1 MDPQID
7 QTWYKKTAHGK
18 TFRVNFTGGN
28 SMKII
33 IMGCGR
39 VGSQVSLLLAKH
51 GHAVTVID
59 HDENA
64 LARLGGEFKGKIVNG
79 LGFDRNVLVEAE
91 IETAEGFVAA
101 SSSDNAN
108 IVAARI
114 ARNIFRVPRV
124 VARLY
129 DPVRA
134 EIYQR
139 LGLTTISSTAW
150 GAERIV
156 EVVTHTD
163 LDVLSVFQDGGTTM
177 VRMEAPARLKGYRVT
192 QMNIPGEVLVAA
204 ITRNDQTFI
213 PVSGTEFQERDVI
226 YIAVIPSAMN
236 RLEEMLGI
244 ERM

>member
-1 MDPQID
+1 M
-7 QTWYKKTAHGK
+7 
-18 TFRVNFTGGN
+18 N
-28 SMKII
+28 II

-39 VGSQVSLLLAKH
+39 VGSQVSHLLVRQ

-59 HDENA
+59 HDANA
-64 LARLGGEFKGKIVNG
+64 LAKLGREFKGRVVQG
-79 LGFDRNVLVEAE
+79 LGFDRNVLIEAGV
-91 IETAEGFVAA
+91 ETAEGFVAA

-134 EIYQR
+134 EVYHR
-139 LGLTTISSTAW
+139 LGLTTISSTLW

-156 EVVTHTD
+156 EVVTHSD
-163 LDVLSVFQDGGTTM
+163 LDVLQVFGDGGTTM
-177 VRMEAPARLKGYRVT
+177 VRVEVPSRLNGYRVA
-192 QMNIPGEVLVAA
+192 QMNIPGEVLVTA
-204 ITRNDQTFI
+204 ITRDDQTFI
-213 PVSGTEFQERDVI
+213 PVSGTEFQEGDI
-226 YIAVIPSAMN
+226 MYLAVIPSAMI
-236 RLEEMLGI
+236 RLEELLGL

>member
-1 MDPQID
+1 
-7 QTWYKKTAHGK
+7 
-18 TFRVNFTGGN
+18 
-28 SMKII
+28 MKVI

-39 VGSQVSLLLAKH
+39 VGLQVSQLLVNR
-51 GHAVTVID
+51 GHEVAVID
-59 HDENA
+59 HDANA
-64 LARLGGEFKGKIVNG
+64 LARLGKDFKGRVVRG
-79 LGFDRNVLVEAE
+79 LGFDRNVLLEAGV
-91 IETAEGFVAA
+91 ETAEGFVAA

-134 EIYQR
+134 EVYRR
-139 LGLTTISSTAW
+139 LGLTTISSTSW

-163 LDVLSVFQDGGTTM
+163 LDVLHIFQDGGTTM
-177 VRMEAPARLKGYRVT
+177 VRIEAPTRLNGFRVA
-192 QMNIPGEVLVAA
+192 QMNIPGEVAVTA
-204 ITRNDQTFI
+204 ITRNDHTFI
-213 PVSGTEFQERDVI
+213 PVSGTEFQEGDII
-226 YIAVIPSAMN
+226 YLAVIPSAMD
-236 RLEEMLGI
+236 RLEEMMGM

>member
-1 MDPQID
+1 
-7 QTWYKKTAHGK
+7 
-18 TFRVNFTGGN
+18 
-28 SMKII
+28 MKVI

-39 VGSQVSLLLAKH
+39 VGSQVSLLLSRQ
-51 GHAVTVID
+51 GHEVIVID
-59 HDENA
+59 HDANA
-64 LARLGGEFKGKIVNG
+64 LSKLGTDFKGRVIRGV
-79 LGFDRNVLVEAE
+79 GFDKKVLIEAGV
-91 IETAEGFVAA
+91 ETAEGFVSA

-156 EVVTHTD
+156 EVVTHND
-163 LDVLSVFQDGGTTM
+163 LDVLNVFSDGGTTM
-177 VRMEAPARLKGYRVT
+177 VRVEAPARLNGHRVA
-192 QMNIPGEVLVAA
+192 QMNIPGEVSVTA
-204 ITRNDQTFI
+204 ITRNDHTFI
-213 PVSGTEFQERDVI
+213 PVSGTEFQDGDVL
-226 YIAVIPSAMN
+226 YLAVIPSAMN

-244 ERM
+244 ERS

>member
-1 MDPQID
+1 M
-7 QTWYKKTAHGK
+7 
-18 TFRVNFTGGN
+18 N
-28 SMKII
+28 II

-39 VGSQVSLLLAKH
+39 VGSQVSQLLVKQ
-51 GHAVTVID
+51 GHMVTVID
-59 HDENA
+59 HDANA
-64 LARLGGEFKGKIVNG
+64 LARLGKDFKGRVVQG
-79 LGFDRNVLVEAE
+79 LGFDKNVLIEAGV
-91 IETAEGFVAA
+91 ETAEGFVSA

-134 EIYQR
+134 EVYQR
-139 LGLTTISSTAW
+139 LGLTTISSTLW

-156 EVVTHTD
+156 EVVTHND
-163 LDVLSVFQDGGTTM
+163 LDVVDIFRDGNTSM
-177 VRMEAPARLKGYRVT
+177 VRVEASPRLIGYPVS
-192 QMNIPGEVLVAA
+192 QMNIPGEVLVIA

-213 PVSGTEFQERDVI
+213 PVSGTEFQDGDVI
-226 YIAVIPSAMN
+226 YLTVIPSAMN
-236 RLEEMLGI
+236 RLEELLGL